1 MNNLLPAFRLIVI
14 AMPLAA
20 SIAIFSGCATTVQPV
35 IVGAGHP
42 ANPHAASGTPAPVK
56 FPLLAPSAQTTE
68 PAAIPAEADEKAP
81 THVHHHDS

>member
-1 MNNLLPAFRLIVI
+1 MNILLPPFRLRCI
-14 AMPLAA
+14 ATPIAA
-20 SIAIFSGCATTVQPV
+20 SVVIFSGCATTVQPV

-68 PAAIPAEADEKAP
+68 PAAIPAEADEKAS